1 LAVWIIDRFNP
12 RQRNTLED
20 ARRSMLTSRSTSETE
35 LVLNQIDRE
44 KKQVSIL
51 IGMAIEGSWV
61 GYANAMGLVY
71 RERDTPES
79 RQIVTMGDLRLA
91 IKQLALSDRMAA
103 LYFLTGFT
111 RDVIYQQ
118 VLWGASHQAAVEDC
132 VMERMGARFATPR
145 WDMTPGHKTCVGILY
160 GKLYNHRKQRLF
172 RAILPVHIT
181 VAVCKQQ
188 VSQSTHW
195 KRPKT
200 AYFVHETKTTTD
212 AGGNA
217 EKTVKSEMVRVET
230 FQCTTQYTKLTR
242 DFPNSFM

>member
-1 LAVWIIDRFNP
+1 MAVWIIDRFNP
-12 RQRNTLED
+12 RQCNTLAD
-20 ARRSMLTSRSTSETE
+20 ARRSMTTSRSTAETE
-35 LVLNQIDRE
+35 LVLRQIDRE
-44 KKQVSIL
+44 KKQVAL
-51 IGMAIEGSWV
+51 FIGMAIDGSWV
-61 GYANAMGLVY
+61 GYANAMGLEY

-79 RQIVTMGDLRLA
+79 RQIVTMSDLRVA

-103 LYFLTGFT
+103 LYFITGFT
-111 RDVIYQQ
+111 RDVVYQQ

-160 GKLYNHRKQRLF
+160 GKMYNHRKQRLF
-172 RAILPVHIT
+172 RSILPVHIT

-188 VSQSTHW
+188 VAQSTHW

-212 AGGNA
+212 ARGKA
-217 EKTVKSEMVRVET
+217 EKTVKSVMVRVET
-230 FQCTTQYTKLTR
+230 YQCVTQYTKLTTHY
-242 DFPNSFM
+242 PNTA

>member
-1 LAVWIIDRFNP
+1 MAVWSIDRFNP
-12 RQRNTLED
+12 RQQNTLED
-20 ARRSMLTSRSTSETE
+20 ARRSMLMSRSTAETG
-35 LVLNQIDRE
+35 LVLGQINRE
-44 KKQVSIL
+44 KKQIALL
-51 IGMAIEGSWV
+51 IGMAIDGSWI

-91 IKQLALSDRMAA
+91 FKLLDLSDQMAA

-118 VLWGASHQAAVEDC
+118 VLWGASHQAAVEDH
-132 VMERMGARFATPR
+132 VMERMGAQFATHR
-145 WDMTPGHKTCVGILY
+145 WDMKPGHKTCVGILY
-160 GKLYNHRKQRLF
+160 GKMYNQRKQRLF
-172 RAILPVHIT
+172 RTILPRNIM

-200 AYFVHETKTTTD
+200 AYFVHETQITTG
-212 AGGNA
+212 AGGKP
-217 EKTVKSEMVRVET
+217 EKTVESVMVRAEIYQFVPHY
-230 FQCTTQYTKLTR
+230 YTELITHY
-242 DFPNSFM
+242 PNTA